1 MKYCKLLFCL
11 AVLAVL
17 VSCNSTSTASYDRTT
32 SHDRHD
38 LRPQDID
45 FKLVVEKPDDPQFNE
60 IYELIKR
67 EDVLQKFIN
76 EMNARIDFPGEI
88 TIKITECD
96 EDNAFY
102 YPEDATICI
111 CYEFLQ
117 RTLALQD
124 EEKIS
129 KRDKLLN
136 ATAFTF
142 LHEMGHAIVDKL
154 KIPITGK
161 EENAVDELAMVIL
174 MSDTSDATYYAAIE
188 GAMQFYTDALDED
201 LKDFPYYDVH
211 APSIERYYDML
222 AIIVGGSPASAD
234 DYVGENDKFK
244 LHPDRAEH
252 AQADYEKK
260 LANWKKLLGSAW
272 KE

>member
-1 MKYCKLLFCL
+1 MYSKLLLCL
-11 AVLAVL
+11 FLCAFFAACKNSSNDSTVKNQRVL
-17 VSCNSTSTASYDRTT
+17 TT
-32 SHDRHD
+32 
-38 LRPQDID
+38 QDID
-45 FKLVVEKPDDPQFNE
+45 FQLAVEKPENAEFNE
-60 IYELIKR
+60 IYELLKQ

-76 EMNARIDFPGEI
+76 EMNKRIDFPGEI
-88 TIKITECD
+88 TIKVTECA

-102 YPEDATICI
+102 YSEDATICI

-117 RTLALQD
+117 RTLALQA

-234 DYVGENDKFK
+234 DYVGEGDKFK

-260 LANWKKLLGSAW
+260 LANWKKLLGNAW